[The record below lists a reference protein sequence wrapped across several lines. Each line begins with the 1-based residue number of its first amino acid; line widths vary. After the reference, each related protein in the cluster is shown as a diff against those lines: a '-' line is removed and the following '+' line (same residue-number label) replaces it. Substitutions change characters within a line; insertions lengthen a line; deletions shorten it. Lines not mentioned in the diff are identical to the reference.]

1 MCGLEL
7 SFSFLAKNIH
17 TNLKVMDFGIF
28 WWQNLLCYYPKICLG
43 LVPFFSSWL
52 GLPLEFGSPLT
63 RRKNDFAWYDGHRS
77 IDSFLKYLPPPQSN
91 YLNYSLNPELNS
103 KHSGLDMF
111 TIFISG
117 RICLFLRREQG
128 SLFKLLSENLKFLTL
143 NHSEKI

>member
-1 MCGLEL
+1 MWVWVVIFL
-7 SFSFLAKNIH
+7 SRKKLLIQSWTYGFWNILVVQLIMLLPKN
-17 TNLKVMDFGIF
+17 LFRVG
-28 WWQNLLCYYPKICLG
+28 
-43 LVPFFSSWL
+43 PFFSSWL

-117 RICLFLRREQG
+117 RICHFLREEQK
-128 SLFKLLSENLKFLTL
+128 SLHKLLSENLKYF
-143 NHSEKI
+143 IF

>member
-1 MCGLEL
+1 MWAWVVIFL
-7 SFSFLAKNIH
+7 SRKKLLIQSWTYGFWNILVVQLIMLLPKNFFR
-17 TNLKVMDFGIF
+17 VG
-28 WWQNLLCYYPKICLG
+28 
-43 LVPFFSSWL
+43 PFFSSWL

-111 TIFISG
+111 TISISG
-117 RICLFLRREQG
+117 RFCPFLRREQK
-128 SLFKLLSENLKFLTL
+128 SLLKLLSENF
-143 NHSEKI
+143 EYFIF

>member
-1 MCGLEL
+1 MIIWNILVVEFIML
-7 SFSFLAKNIH
+7 LPKN
-17 TNLKVMDFGIF
+17 LFRVG
-28 WWQNLLCYYPKICLG
+28 
-43 LVPFFSSWL
+43 PFFSSWL

-117 RICLFLRREQG
+117 RICLFLRREQK
-128 SLFKLLSENLKFLTL
+128 SRFKLLSENLKYFIFQMILVEL
-143 NHSEKI
+143 

>member
-7 SFSFLAKNIH
+7 SFSPFLQKTIH
-17 TNLKVMDFGIF
+17 TNLKLMFF
-28 WWQNLLCYYPKICLG
+28 WNILVVEFITLLPKILFRVG
-43 LVPFFSSWL
+43 PFFSSWL

-63 RRKNDFAWYDGHRS
+63 RRKNDFAWCDGHRS

-117 RICLFLRREQG
+117 RICM
-128 SLFKLLSENLKFLTL
+128 
-143 NHSEKI
+143 